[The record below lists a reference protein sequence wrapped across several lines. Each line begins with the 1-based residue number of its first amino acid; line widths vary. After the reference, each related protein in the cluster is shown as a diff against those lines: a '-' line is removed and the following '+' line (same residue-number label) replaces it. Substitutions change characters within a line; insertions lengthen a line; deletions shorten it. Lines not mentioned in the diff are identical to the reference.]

1 TEETEFSNSSL
12 LSPFQ
17 PEADPSFGGTSCKT
31 NPNIQIR
38 NPTPFF
44 HSTLIPRHFFLL
56 HPHEAHIELLLQRR
70 LKIRPVELIVLP
82 IVSQRIG
89 TAGVIGRAQLDEN
102 IQLRAVV
109 RSFSPGDVDGIW
121 VEIDR
126 VDLAARIDILNFEN
140 VAAVEPEP
148 TAIQRLKTAA
158 LSSEESDGSNNAYD
172 RHQD

>member
-1 TEETEFSNSSL
+1 M
-12 LSPFQ
+12 
-17 PEADPSFGGTSCKT
+17 
-31 NPNIQIR
+31 
-38 NPTPFF
+38 
-44 HSTLIPRHFFLL
+44 
-56 HPHEAHIELLLQRR
+56 
-70 LKIRPVELIVLP
+70 LP

-102 IQLRAVV
+102 IQLRAVA

-126 VDLAARIDILNFEN
+126 VDLAARIDSSNFEN

-158 LSSEESDGSNNAYD
+158 LSSEESDGSNNTYD
-172 RHQD
+172 HHQDRNSNAKPASRTRLGRTRMRRPLLLLGLAHAPEWK